1 MNEVLNVIKN
11 RYSCRS
17 YTGEPVPQDMIE
29 ALAMAAVSAPSAL
42 NKQPWEIIVVKEKA
56 LIDEMNDSLMDFLSK
71 QEDKSAYERMMSRGG
86 KVFYNAPCMFVI
98 AKKEGTDLDSGIVA
112 ENIALAASSLGLG
125 NVICG
130 MMRMVFSTENGEK
143 YKEILIPEGYEFGM
157 SVLVGYATEQN
168 GAPHEPDT
176 SKIKYIG

>member
-17 YTGEPVPQDMIE
+17 YNGEAVPQEMIE
-29 ALAMAAVSAPSAL
+29 ALAMAAVQSPSAM
-42 NKQPWEIIVVKEKA
+42 NKQPWQIIVLKDKA
-56 LIDEMNDSLMDFLSK
+56 LLDEMNDSLMDLLSK

-86 KVFYNAPCMFVI
+86 KVFYNAPCAFVI

-130 MMRMVFSTENGEK
+130 MMRMVFSAENGAK

-168 GAPHEPDT
+168 GTPHEPDT
-176 SKIKYIG
+176 AKIRYIG